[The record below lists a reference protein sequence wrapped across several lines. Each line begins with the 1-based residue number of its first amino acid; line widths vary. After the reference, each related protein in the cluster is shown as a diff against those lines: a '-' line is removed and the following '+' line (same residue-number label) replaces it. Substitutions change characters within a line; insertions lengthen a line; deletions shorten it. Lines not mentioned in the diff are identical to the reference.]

1 MLLMNLLA
9 ISHNVGNTIQKC
21 FWKKN
26 FTIQRRRLFGMES
39 SFVVTMATSIF
50 TFLSIVFQ
58 LGLFKLIR
66 TRRFGN
72 VQIGKPTNSAATTY
86 QKMMISVGMKN
97 IYLRRFYNQNWSLF
111 HTVESWLQQRTDLKN
126 QEILR
131 SNTQNFRSHLTIQK
145 IMVVEDHY

>member
-1 MLLMNLLA
+1 
-9 ISHNVGNTIQKC
+9 
-21 FWKKN
+21 
-26 FTIQRRRLFGMES
+26 MES

-97 IYLRRFYNQNWSLF
+97 IYLRRFYNQN
-111 HTVESWLQQRTDLKN
+111 
-126 QEILR
+126 
-131 SNTQNFRSHLTIQK
+131 
-145 IMVVEDHY
+145 